1 MWERREKC
9 TRFWWGSLKR
19 RDHSDDKLGWED
31 GIEVDLQ
38 EIGWVG
44 GPWSRFIWLRIETS
58 GSLLWRW

>member
-19 RDHSDDKLGWED
+19 RNHSDDRLGWED
-31 GIEVDLQ
+31 GIGVDLQ

-44 GPWSRFIWLRIETS
+44 GHGVDSFGS
-58 GSLLWRW
+58 G